1 MHSAPHTLRWTMAA
15 LATAVLAAAPFIS
28 HAEGHGFKIVVNED
42 CPAQSLTRDQVSRL
56 FLGKEAEWPG
66 GVRALPVDQREGSPV
81 REAFTRAIHHRS
93 VSAVKLHWQQAI
105 FSGRGLPP
113 PEASGDAAVLA
124 HVKSQPGAIGY
135 VSATT
140 PTDGV
145 VVATPGE

>member
-1 MHSAPHTLRWTMAA
+1 MAA
-15 LATAVLAAAPFIS
+15 LAIAALAAAPFLS
-28 HAEGHGFKIVVNED
+28 HADGHGFKIVVNEH
-42 CPAQSLTRDQVSRL
+42 CPAPSLTRDEVSRL
-56 FLGKEAEWPG
+56 FLGKTAEWQG
-66 GVRALPVDQREGSPV
+66 GLRARPVDQREGSPV

-93 VSAVKLHWQQAI
+93 VSAVKLLWQQAI

-124 HVKSQPGAIGY
+124 HVKSEPGAIGY